1 MHSAC
6 MATKTISVDL
16 AAYARL
22 ATARRRAGESFSS
35 VIRRAQWPSSGT
47 RGADLLS
54 LLDALPRLAPEVA
67 ETLDANQQIDYP
79 PINKWA

>member
-1 MHSAC
+1 MHGAC

-16 AAYARL
+16 TAYARL
-22 ATARRRAGESFSS
+22 TTARRRADESFSS

-54 LLDALPRLAPEVA
+54 LLDALPRAAPEVI
-67 ETLDANQQIDYP
+67 ETLEANQQLDRP
-79 PINKWA
+79 PANKWA

>member
-1 MHSAC
+1 

-22 ATARRRAGESFSS
+22 TTARRRAGESFSS
-35 VIRRAQWPSSGT
+35 VIRRAEWPSSGT

-54 LLDALPRLAPEVA
+54 LLNTLPSLAPEVI
-67 ETLDANQQIDYP
+67 ETLEANQQLDRP
-79 PINKWA
+79 PANKWA